1 MCGEFELRG
10 VKVSQSVIAH
20 AAEVWVAVV
29 SSKFPRSA
37 MVEVAPLPASDR
49 LFSDA
54 TPPDPF
60 PQLLADAQVRFELAS
75 S

>member
-1 MCGEFELRG
+1 
-10 VKVSQSVIAH
+10 
-20 AAEVWVAVV
+20 
-29 SSKFPRSA
+29 
-37 MVEVAPLPASDR
+37 MVEVAPLAAIDL